1 MRCHTG
7 NAGRCVCYPFLSE
20 VDHRGGIGGLRSS
33 DRNSAT
39 TRDCTAPVRALF
51 VGCMETKQLSQYPY
65 EKAKF
70 RHNLHKRPVAVLWAS
85 VTPNGLW
92 PGWKKKTKTVTSV
105 GTRNMYQGRER
116 ALSYNHPKLCMFS
129 NGFRA
134 MT

>member
-1 MRCHTG
+1 MNSAEVVRQCDVTQAMLG
-7 NAGRCVCYPFLSE
+7 AVSAGFFSH

-70 RHNLHKRPVAVLWAS
+70 RHNLHKRPAAVLWAS

-92 PGWKKKTKTVTSV
+92 PGWKRKD
-105 GTRNMYQGRER
+105 
-116 ALSYNHPKLCMFS
+116 
-129 NGFRA
+129 
-134 MT
+134 